1 MAPSVV
7 RVVKAFSRGLFA
19 SSWVINAVATR
30 TAKSP
35 STTVTAVSTAVCKNA
50 WLWACVVTVSKYK
63 FSTLYSRNLEYVVV
77 LVNVGPR

>member
-7 RVVKAFSRGLFA
+7 RVAKAFSRGLFA

-35 STTVTAVSTAVCKNA
+35 STTATAVSTAACKNV
-50 WLWACVVTVSKYK
+50 WQWACEVTVSKI
-63 FSTLYSRNLEYVVV
+63 FQILGENI
-77 LVNVGPR
+77 